1 MFKKILIFLNKINLK
16 KSLFESILTVFL
28 RNILNILV
36 LKIMN
41 ENSNIL
47 TPYENFLLEH
57 EQHVHQVI
65 DDMQKCKLELIRR
78 TPVEE
83 MEKILKLF
91 KGSSL
96 NKKKEELMEFLRLM
110 PEYRSTDQDVLYRR
124 LKALK
129 ERIKVTQGTSDL
141 YFYALRTYRSISA
154 SESDA

>member
-1 MFKKILIFLNKINLK
+1 
-16 KSLFESILTVFL
+16 
-28 RNILNILV
+28 
-36 LKIMN
+36 MN